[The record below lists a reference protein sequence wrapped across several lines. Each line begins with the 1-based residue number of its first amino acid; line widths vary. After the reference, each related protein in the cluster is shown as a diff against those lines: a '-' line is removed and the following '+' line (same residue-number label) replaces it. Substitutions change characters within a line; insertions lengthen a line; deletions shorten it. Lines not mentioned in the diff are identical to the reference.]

1 MALRWV
7 NNTFNVFS
15 LLLLH
20 LPKWELQAAGVTLIT
35 HGFSGNVTDWIIPMA
50 GKIPQYYRFPGTNF
64 SCYEIYFTQDIQ
76 GNYRRPRIWRFGIPS
91 QRTLFLETRGVS

>member
-7 NNTFNVFS
+7 NNTFIVFS
-15 LLLLH
+15 LLLLRS
-20 LPKWELQAAGVTLIT
+20 PKWELRATGVTLIT

-64 SCYEIYFTQDIQ
+64 SCYEIYVGGSPDHS
-76 GNYRRPRIWRFGIPS
+76 RS
-91 QRTLFLETRGVS
+91 ASSEQRQL